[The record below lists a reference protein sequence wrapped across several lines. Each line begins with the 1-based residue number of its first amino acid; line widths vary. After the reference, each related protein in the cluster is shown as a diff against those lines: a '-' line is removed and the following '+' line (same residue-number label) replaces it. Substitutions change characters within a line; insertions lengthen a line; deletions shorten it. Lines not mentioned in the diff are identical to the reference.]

1 MNRRTTT
8 WFCWLLAGLF
18 GGLSA
23 CGQALHLLPG
33 LQHDAAGPHA
43 TCCHGPCGGHADRD
57 AADYRPARSGP
68 SFAADAKARAPGRC
82 AICQFFALAKGV
94 MPPSPPVLAK
104 AESSARPIADGAT
117 TLPAARLPYQ
127 PRAPPIGDSAT

>member
-23 CGQALHLLPG
+23 GGQALHLLPG
-33 LQHDAAGPHA
+33 LGHDVAGRHA
-43 TCCHGPCGGHADRD
+43 TCCHGPCGGHADRG
-57 AADYRPARSGP
+57 AADYPPDRSGP
-68 SFAADAKARAPGRC
+68 SFAAEGKARAPVGC
-82 AICQFFALAKGV
+82 VICQFFALAKGV

-104 AESSARPIADGAT
+104 AESGARPIADGAAI
-117 TLPAARLPYQ
+117 LPAAPLPYQ
-127 PRAPPIGDSAT
+127 PRAPPIGDSAA